1 MDFKW
6 ITDDIGPEKVV
17 HIYDVKAGLKAI
29 VVIDNTS
36 LGPAIG
42 GVRMAAD
49 VTTEE
54 VFRLARAMTF
64 KNSAAGIPH
73 GGGKSGIIANPKTEN
88 KETLIRLFAQAIK
101 ELVMYIPGPD
111 MGTNEESMAII
122 YNEIKR
128 SVGRPEEIGGIP
140 LDELGATAYGVAA
153 ATDVAKDFIKLN
165 LNGASLVVE
174 GFGSVGKHSARF
186 LSERGVKLIAANDTH
201 GTIYNKD
208 GLDIDELIK
217 LKSVGKSVVDYKKG
231 EKQPVD
237 EIFKIECDILVPA
250 ARPDVINEK
259 NVDLI
264 KTKLIVQGANIPITV
279 GAEKILHDKGI
290 LSIPD
295 FIANAGGVIFTAV
308 EYKGKTEK
316 EAFEAVQTKITKNTK
331 LILERTY
338 KEKIYPRD
346 AAEALAKER
355 LFKAMRYRRSR

>member
-1 MDFKW
+1 MDFAW
-6 ITDDIGPEKVV
+6 TTDEIGPEKVV
-17 HIYDVKAGLKAI
+17 HIYESKSNLKAI

-49 VTTEE
+49 VTAEE

-73 GGGKSGIIANPKTEN
+73 GGGKSGIVADPKAEN
-88 KETLIRLFAQAIK
+88 KEALLRLFAQGIK
-101 ELVMYIPGPD
+101 NLVDYIPGPD

-122 YNEIKR
+122 YDEIKR

-140 LDELGATAYGVAA
+140 LDELGATAYGVAV

-165 LNGASLVVE
+165 LNGARLVVE

-217 LKSVGKSVVDYKKG
+217 LKSIGKSVVDYKKG
-231 EKQPVD
+231 DKLAVD
-237 EIFKIECDILVPA
+237 DILKIECDIFVPA

-295 FIANAGGVIFTAV
+295 FIANAGGVIFTSV
-308 EYKGKTEK
+308 EYRNGTEK
-316 EAFEAVQTKITKNTK
+316 EAFEAVRTKITKNTR
-331 LILERTY
+331 LVLEKVF
-338 KEKIYPRD
+338 KEKVYPRD

>member
-6 ITDDIGPEKVV
+6 TTDDIGPEKAV
-17 HIYDVKAGLKAI
+17 HIYDAKSGLKAI

-49 VTTEE
+49 VTAEE

-73 GGGKSGIIANPKTEN
+73 GGGKSGILADPKTEN
-88 KETLIRLFAQAIK
+88 KETIIRLFAQAIK

-111 MGTNEESMAII
+111 MGTNEETMAII

-140 LDELGATAYGVAA
+140 LDELGATGYGVAA

-165 LNGASLVVE
+165 LNGARLVIE
-174 GFGSVGKHSARF
+174 GLGSVGRHSARF

-201 GTIYNKD
+201 GTIYNKN
-208 GLDIDELIK
+208 GLNLDELIMLK
-217 LKSVGKSVVDYKKG
+217 DAKKSVIDCKKG
-231 EKQPVD
+231 EKMPVD
-237 EIFKIECDILVPA
+237 DIFKIECDILVPA

-259 NVDLI
+259 NVNEI
-264 KTKLIVQGANIPITV
+264 KTKLIVQGANIPITI

-290 LSIPD
+290 LSVPD
-295 FIANAGGVIFTAV
+295 FIANAGGVIFTSV
-308 EYKGKTEK
+308 EYRNGTEK
-316 EAFEAVQTKITKNTK
+316 EAFEAVKTKISKNTK
-331 LILERTY
+331 LILERVY

-355 LFKAMRYRRSR
+355 LFKGMRYRRSR

>member
-1 MDFKW
+1 MDFVW
-6 ITDDIGPEKVV
+6 TTDEIGPEKVV
-17 HIYDVKAGLKAI
+17 HIYESKSNLKAI

-49 VTTEE
+49 VTAEE

-73 GGGKSGIIANPKTEN
+73 GGGKSGIVADPKAKN
-88 KETLIRLFAQAIK
+88 KEALLRLFAQGIK
-101 ELVMYIPGPD
+101 NLVDYIPGPD

-140 LDELGATAYGVAA
+140 LDELGATAYGVAV
-153 ATDVAKDFIKLN
+153 ATDVAKDFIKMD
-165 LNGASLVVE
+165 LNGAGLVVQ

-208 GLDIDELIK
+208 GLDIDGLIK
-217 LKSVGKSVVDYKKG
+217 LKNEGKSVIDYKKG
-231 EKQPVD
+231 ERLPVD
-237 EIFKIECDILVPA
+237 DILKIECDIFVPA

-259 NVDLI
+259 NVNVV
-264 KTKLIVQGANIPITV
+264 KTKLIVQGANIPVTV

-295 FIANAGGVIFTAV
+295 FIANAGGAIFTSV
-308 EYKGKTEK
+308 EYRNGTEK
-316 EAFEAVQTKITKNTK
+316 EAFEAVQTKITKNTR
-331 LILERTY
+331 LVLEKVF
-338 KEKIYPRD
+338 KEKVYPRD

>member
-6 ITDDIGPEKVV
+6 TTDDIGPEKVV
-17 HIYDVKAGLKAI
+17 HIYDAKSGLKAI

-49 VTTEE
+49 VTAEE

-73 GGGKSGIIANPKTEN
+73 GGGKSGILADPKTEN
-88 KETLIRLFAQAIK
+88 KETIIRLFAQAIK

-111 MGTNEESMAII
+111 MGTNEETMAII

-140 LDELGATAYGVAA
+140 LDELGATGYGVAA

-165 LNGASLVVE
+165 LNGARLVIE
-174 GFGSVGKHSARF
+174 GLGSVGRHSARF

-201 GTIYNKD
+201 GTIYNKN
-208 GLDIDELIK
+208 GLNLDELIMLK
-217 LKSVGKSVVDYKKG
+217 DAKKSVIDCKKG
-231 EKQPVD
+231 EKMPVD
-237 EIFKIECDILVPA
+237 DIFKIECDILVPA

-259 NVDLI
+259 NVNEI
-264 KTKLIVQGANIPITV
+264 KTKLIVQGANIPITI

-290 LSIPD
+290 LSVPD
-295 FIANAGGVIFTAV
+295 FIANAGGVIFTSV
-308 EYKGKTEK
+308 EYRNGTEK
-316 EAFEAVQTKITKNTK
+316 EAFEAVKTKINKNTK
-331 LILERTY
+331 LIMERVF

-355 LFKAMRYRRSR
+355 LFKGMRYRRSR

>member
-17 HIYDVKAGLKAI
+17 HIYDAKSGLKAI

-42 GVRMAAD
+42 GVRMASD
-49 VTTEE
+49 VTIEE

-64 KNSAAGIPH
+64 KNSAAGISH
-73 GGGKSGIIANPKTEN
+73 GGGKSGILTDPKTEN
-88 KETLIRLFAQAIK
+88 KETIIRLFAQAIK

-111 MGTNEESMAII
+111 MGTNEETMAII

-140 LDELGATAYGVAA
+140 LDELGATGYGVAV
-153 ATDVAKDFIKLN
+153 ATDIAKDFIKLN
-165 LNGASLVVE
+165 LNGARLVVE
-174 GFGSVGKHSARF
+174 GLGSVGKHSARF

-201 GTIYNKD
+201 GTIYSKN
-208 GLDIDELIK
+208 GLNLDELIMLK
-217 LKSVGKSVVDYKKG
+217 DAKKSVIDYKKG
-231 EKQPVD
+231 EKMPVD
-237 EIFKIECDILVPA
+237 DIFKIECDIIVPA

-259 NVDLI
+259 NVGLI
-264 KTKLIVQGANIPITV
+264 KAKLIVQGANIPITI

-295 FIANAGGVIFTAV
+295 FIANAGGVIFTSV
-308 EYKGKTEK
+308 EYRNGTEK
-316 EAFEAVQTKITKNTK
+316 EAFETVKTKIGKNTK
-331 LILERTY
+331 LILERVY

>member
-17 HIYDVKAGLKAI
+17 HIFDAKSGLKAI

-49 VTTEE
+49 VTAEE

-73 GGGKSGIIANPKTEN
+73 GGGKSGILADPKTEN
-88 KETLIRLFAQAIK
+88 KETIIRLFAQAIK

-111 MGTNEESMAII
+111 MGTNEETMAII

-140 LDELGATAYGVAA
+140 LDELGATGYGVAA

-165 LNGASLVVE
+165 LNGARLVVE
-174 GFGSVGKHSARF
+174 GFGSVGRHSARF

-201 GTIYNKD
+201 GTIYNKN
-208 GLDIDELIK
+208 GLNLDELIMLK
-217 LKSVGKSVVDYKKG
+217 DAKKSVIDCKKG
-231 EKQPVD
+231 EKMPVD
-237 EIFKIECDILVPA
+237 DIFKIECDILVPA

-259 NVDLI
+259 NVNDI
-264 KTKLIVQGANIPITV
+264 KTKLIVQGANIPITI

-290 LSIPD
+290 LSVPD
-295 FIANAGGVIFTAV
+295 FIANAGGVIFTSV
-308 EYKGKTEK
+308 EYRNGTEK
-316 EAFEAVQTKITKNTK
+316 EAFEAVKIKISKNTK
-331 LILERTY
+331 LIMERVY

-355 LFKAMRYRRSR
+355 LFKAMKYRRSR